1 MRRTQIKEKNVL
13 DVLDSK
19 HCESIIYRYLDDD
32 GEEVILKEFKNVVFK
47 KSMEDTLRNKEQ
59 KLEILSSL
67 DTPDLVQVK
76 DLVFEN
82 GKLVGYT
89 MKEVIGQ
96 TLDVESKNSAKIKYL
111 EKIKEAMLRL
121 NSQGINIGDFSTSN
135 FIVDGQ
141 GNLTCIDIDNY
152 RINTN
157 DGTLDFDTTLRYADF
172 FEHHCKVNSFLDRY
186 CFNMFALCLIAPG
199 YFSPSGLQSFPQE
212 LISEHNNHVV
222 SEMST
227 LGINYQGNILEF
239 KGEQNDHVVPKISTP
254 GINYQGNIL
263 EFKRKNH

>member
-1 MRRTQIKEKNVL
+1 MRRTQIKDKNVL

-32 GEEVILKEFKNVVFK
+32 GEEVVLKVFKNAPFK
-47 KSMEDTLRNKEQ
+47 KSMKDTLRNKEQ

-67 DTPDLVQVK
+67 DTPDLVQAK
-76 DLVFEN
+76 DLVFKD

-89 MKEVIGQ
+89 MKEVIGE
-96 TLDVESKNSAKIKYL
+96 TISTESRNSAKIEYL

-121 NSQGINIGDFSTSN
+121 NIQGINIGDFSTSN

-152 RINTN
+152 RINTDN
-157 DGTLDFDTTLRYADF
+157 GTLDFDTSLRYPDF
-172 FEHHCKVNSFLDRY
+172 FENRCESNTFVDRY

-199 YFSPSGLQSFPQE
+199 YFSPSELQFFPQD
-212 LISEHNNHVV
+212 LKSKHNDHVV
-222 SEMST
+222 SEMFT
-227 LGINYQGNILEF
+227 LGN
-239 KGEQNDHVVPKISTP
+239 
-254 GINYQGNIL
+254 NYQGNIL